1 MKAIL
6 QRYVGKEVGIN
17 LYKPF
22 NIDTFTIDVV
32 EDNYITVSNQENSN
46 LIHIP
51 FQNVLQIREDELE
64 GIHVGGLFH
73 QKKSYGLVVKIGHH
87 VTSVPE

>member
-51 FQNVLQIREDELE
+51 FQNVTVLREGWGLTDRLDC
-64 GIHVGGLFH
+64 HVPGRSGC
-73 QKKSYGLVVKIGHH
+73 
-87 VTSVPE
+87 T